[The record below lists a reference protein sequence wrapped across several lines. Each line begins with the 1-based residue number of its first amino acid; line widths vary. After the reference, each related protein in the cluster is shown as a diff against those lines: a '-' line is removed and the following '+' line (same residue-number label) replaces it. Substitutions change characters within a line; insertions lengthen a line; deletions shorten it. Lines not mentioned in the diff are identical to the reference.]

1 MKRRFSVALLAW
13 LAFVAACVA
22 VISQTRFT
30 SDLSAFL
37 PSTPTAEQQ
46 VLVDQLKD
54 GMVSRLLLIG
64 IEGGDAKARA
74 DLSRALARSLRSD
87 PAFGVVENGQP
98 VHRERDQKLL
108 FDNRYLLSPAVS
120 PERFTV
126 EGLRDAISESIDLLA
141 SPLGLL
147 TKSLLPRDP
156 TGETVQLLEALDA
169 GRRPASFDGTWASRD
184 GQRALLLAQT
194 AAAGSDLDRQQDAI
208 ATIEHAFADALA
220 AAPASAADMRLLV
233 SGPGKFAVA
242 SRAAIEGEVVRL
254 ALVSTALI
262 VALLLFVYRSA
273 TALVLGLLPVVSGAL
288 AGVVA
293 VSLGHEVVH
302 GVTLGFGTTLIG
314 EAVDYAIYLFVQS
327 GHADDAGDRRN
338 NGGAAL
344 WRTIRLGVLTSIGGF
359 AALMFSGFP
368 GLAQLGLYSIAGLVV
383 AAATTR
389 FVLPH
394 FVPPGFRIRDVSPL
408 GERLQSLI
416 DAAGRLRWLVLA
428 LALAAAVVIPMH
440 RDGIWNHELAALS
453 PVPAA
458 EQALDAALR
467 ADLGAPDVRYMVV
480 VTGADAEA
488 ALNAADAVGQRLQ
501 PLVADGA
508 IGGFE
513 SAARFLP
520 PQALQQARRASL
532 PEPGELADR
541 LDAAT
546 AGLPLQP
553 ERLAPFV
560 ADVATA
566 RAAPLLTRP
575 DLEGT
580 SFALAVDSL
589 LVEQRGRWTAL
600 LPLRAPTDGSHAHEL
615 DVAKVRAALGSLAP
629 GQALLIDMK
638 GESDRLY
645 ADYLHEAVLLAL
657 AGVAAVVVL
666 LGFALRSVRRVL
678 RVLTPLVAAVIVVV
692 AGLVLAGVALTILHL
707 VGLLLIVAVGSN
719 YALFF
724 DSADTFASPSPRTL
738 ASMLFANLTTV
749 VGFGVLAFSSVPVLQ
764 AIGGTVGPGA
774 VLALL
779 FSAILAGGPR
789 NRRATAPGSATP
801 LPASGQ

>member
-1 MKRRFSVALLAW
+1 MKRRFSIALLAW

-37 PSTPTAEQQ
+37 PRTPTAEQQ

-74 DLSRALARSLRSD
+74 DLSRALARSLRAD
-87 PAFGVVENGQP
+87 PAFGVIENGEP

-108 FDNRYLLSPAVS
+108 FDNRYLLSPAVT
-120 PERFTV
+120 PEHFTV
-126 EGLRDAISESIDLLA
+126 EGLHGGISESIDLLA

-156 TGETVQLLEALDA
+156 TGETVRLLEALDA
-169 GRRPASFDGTWASRD
+169 GRRPASFDGTWASHD

-208 ATIEHAFADALA
+208 AKIEQAFADALA

-242 SRAAIEGEVVRL
+242 SRAAIESEVLRL

-262 VALLLFVYRSA
+262 VTLLLFVYRSA

-288 AGVVA
+288 AGIVA
-293 VSLGHEVVH
+293 VSLGHGVVH

-327 GHADDAGDRRN
+327 GHADDAGDPR
-338 NGGAAL
+338 GKTGTAL

-383 AAATTR
+383 AATTTR
-389 FVLPH
+389 FMLPH
-394 FVPPGFRIRDVSPL
+394 LVPPGFRIRDVSPL
-408 GERLQSLI
+408 GERLQLLI
-416 DAAGRLRWLVLA
+416 DAAGRLRWVVLA
-428 LALAAAVVIPMH
+428 LALAAVVVIPLH
-440 RDGIWNHELAALS
+440 RDGVWNHELAALS
-453 PVPAA
+453 PVPAE

-480 VTGADAEA
+480 VTGADAET
-488 ALNAADAVGQRLQ
+488 ALKAADAVGQRLQ

-513 SAARFLP
+513 SPARFLP
-520 PQALQQARRASL
+520 PQAVQQARRASL
-532 PEPGELADR
+532 PEPGALADR
-541 LDAAT
+541 LGTAT
-546 AGLPLQP
+546 AGLPLQAQ
-553 ERLAPFV
+553 RLAPFV
-560 ADVATA
+560 ADIATA
-566 RAAPLLTRP
+566 RAASLLTRA
-575 DLEGT
+575 DLDGT

-589 LVEQRGRWTAL
+589 LIEQHDRWTAL
-600 LPLRAPTDGSHAHEL
+600 LPLRAPTDGAHGGEL
-615 DVAKVRAALGSLAP
+615 DIEKVRAALGPLAP

-666 LGFALRSVRRVL
+666 LGFALRSTRRVL
-678 RVLTPLVAAVIVVV
+678 RVLAPLVAAVIVVV

-724 DSADTFASPSPRTL
+724 DSADAFARPSPRTL

-779 FSAILAGGPR
+779 FSAILAGGR
-789 NRRATAPGSATP
+789 ANRRAESRSTAHLPTP
-801 LPASGQ
+801 RQ